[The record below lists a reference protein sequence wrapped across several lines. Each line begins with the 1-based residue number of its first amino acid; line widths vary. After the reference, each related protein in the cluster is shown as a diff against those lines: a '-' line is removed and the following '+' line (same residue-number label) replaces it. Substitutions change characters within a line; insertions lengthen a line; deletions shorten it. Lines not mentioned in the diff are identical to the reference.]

1 MNPGAARVL
10 VLQLTLT
17 GLGYAALSW
26 AAVTLSLPW
35 GFASPLFPA
44 AGLAL
49 ACTLAWGPRVLP
61 AIALAS
67 GLLTHVFN
75 GSPTLSAPLNWVVP
89 LSVGLGAMAQ
99 AALGAWLVRRFVRGP
114 LELDGPE
121 DILRFM
127 LLGGPLAC
135 LVSASIGTAAL
146 GVTQAMPIDTLAV
159 TWATWWCGDT
169 LGVLLGAPLVLTFI
183 GQPADAWRPRR
194 LTVAL
199 PLGVVTLMLAL
210 AIEQVSN
217 RELLRRDAMVMRD
230 AGAAIDRVKRELQR
244 NVDALDALH
253 GVFLA
258 SDDVT
263 RDEFRRAS
271 QPWLQRLSGVQ
282 ALGWHQRLHPGEVAA
297 FEARVQAEGLSG
309 FKVFNRSDGL
319 PPPAD
324 DMLVMHYI
332 EPLAGNASALGV
344 NVLTIPAAAAAI
356 DRARRDDIAVATAGF
371 RLTQESQQQ
380 VGVVLYRAVY
390 RGEPRSEAER
400 LDATQGLVFLTL
412 RMDDALRQLA
422 ADMPAHLSLCLVD
435 RGALNVPP
443 GTPRLRQR
451 LAGAPGCESG
461 VSSGALLRWVDAGVD
476 VAGRD
481 WEVRV
486 RIDESRLTG
495 STPWTIWV
503 FAMAGLMAATMLSML
518 LLTITGRTRR
528 IESAVRE
535 RTAQLQREIAERSSA
550 EIALRESEQ
559 RLRNIFNTVPTGI
572 VYTDLQGR
580 IIQANPGFCQLTGYT
595 TEELSRMATADL
607 THPADRSADTSLLQR
622 MAAGELPTYRRTK
635 RYLTRDGEVR
645 WVRIQVRPLF
655 DATGRPYRT
664 VGVVEDISEHLK
676 LEEAERARKLAEA
689 SNRAKSDFLS
699 RMSHE
704 LRTPLNA
711 MLGFAQL
718 LGLEGRASQS
728 AREKE
733 WLGQIQTAGWHLL
746 DMINDVLDLSRID
759 LGTVKLHTEAL
770 PVRRLLRD
778 SVALVEAEALQRGV
792 RVELADTG
800 AGDLAVVGDATRVKQ
815 ILTNLLS
822 NAVKYNREGGKVTL
836 SARAAE
842 RPGHPEGEVVEI
854 AVQDT
859 GMGLS
864 PEQITHLFEPFNRL
878 GREASG
884 VAGTGIGLVI
894 SRRLAEGMGGELRV
908 DSTEGEGST
917 FTLVLPS
924 AAAARGAV
932 SGWGDLGAVAAS
944 YGTRR
949 VHYIEDNEINA
960 EVMRGVLAQ
969 RPQIDLSVSA
979 TAAEGMASIRDR
991 SPDLVLLDMHLPDM
1005 DGMEVLA
1012 RLRSDPRTAD
1022 VPVVVVSADALQDQI
1037 EGALHAGAQRYLTKP
1052 VDVREVLSIVDEL
1065 LGAREARPA

>member
-10 VLQLTLT
+10 VLQLVLT
-17 GLGYAALSW
+17 GLGYATLSW
-26 AAVTLSLPW
+26 AAVSLALPW

-49 ACTLAWGPRVLP
+49 ACALAWGPRVLP
-61 AIALAS
+61 AVALAS
-67 GLLTHVFN
+67 GVLTHVFN
-75 GSPTLSAPLNWVVP
+75 GSPALTSPLNWVVP
-89 LSVGLGAMAQ
+89 VSVGLGATLQ
-99 AALGAWLVRRFVRGP
+99 AGLGVWLVRRFVREP
-114 LELDGPE
+114 LELGAPNE
-121 DILRFM
+121 ILRFM
-127 LLGGPLAC
+127 LLAGPVAC
-135 LVSASIGTAAL
+135 LVSASVGTLAL
-146 GVTQAMPIDTLAV
+146 GVTQSMPVDSLAV

-169 LGVLLGAPLVLTFI
+169 LGVLLAAPLVLTFI
-183 GQPADAWRPRR
+183 GRPADAWRPRR

-199 PLGVVTLMLAL
+199 PLSVVTLMLAL
-210 AIEQVSN
+210 AIDQVGQ
-217 RELLRRDAMVMRD
+217 RELLRREAMMMRD
-230 AGAAIDRVKRELQR
+230 GSGAIDRVKRELQR
-244 NVDALDALH
+244 HVDALDALH

-258 SDDVT
+258 SEDVN

-271 QPWLQRLSGVQ
+271 LPWLERLAGVQ
-282 ALGWHQRLHPGEVAA
+282 ALGWHQRIAPDQVAQ
-297 FEARVQAEGLSG
+297 FEARMQAEGLAG

-324 DMLVMHYI
+324 DMLVMQYI

-356 DRARRDDIAVATAGF
+356 DRSRRSNRAVASAGF
-371 RLTQESQQQ
+371 RLTQEAQQQ
-380 VGVVLYRAVY
+380 VGVVIYRAVY
-390 RGEPRSEAER
+390 LGEPRTEDER
-400 LDATQGLVFLTL
+400 LQATDGMVFLTL

-422 ADMPAHLSLCLVD
+422 ADLPAHLSLCLVD
-435 RGALNVPP
+435 RGALDAPA
-443 GTPRLRQR
+443 GQPRLRQR
-451 LAGAPGCESG
+451 LAGVPGCESDEPDTAM
-461 VSSGALLRWVDAGVD
+461 VRWMDAGVD
-476 VAGRD
+476 LAGRD
-481 WEVRV
+481 WELKV
-486 RIDESRLTG
+486 RIDEALLPG
-495 STPWTIWV
+495 ATPWTIWV
-503 FAMAGLMAATMLSML
+503 FAMAGLMAATMLSIL

-580 IIQANPGFCQLTGYT
+580 IIQANPGFCQLIGYS
-595 TEELSRMATADL
+595 TEELTRMSTADL
-607 THPADRSADTSLLQR
+607 THAADRQADTSLLQR

-664 VGVVEDISEHLK
+664 VGVVEDISEHLR

-718 LGLEGRASQS
+718 LGIEGGS
-728 AREKE
+728 AMSSRQKD

-770 PVRRLLRD
+770 PVHRLLRD
-778 SVALVEAEALQRGV
+778 SLALVEAEALQRGV
-792 RVELADTG
+792 RVELGGPDA
-800 AGDLAVVGDATRVKQ
+800 ADLAVVGDATRVKQ

-822 NAVKYNREGGKVTL
+822 NAVKYNREGGRVVV

-842 RPGHPEGEVVEI
+842 RPGHPEGDVVEI
-854 AVQDT
+854 AVQDN
-859 GMGLS
+859 GLGLS
-864 PEQITHLFEPFNRL
+864 EAQIEHLFEPFNRL

-908 DSTEGEGST
+908 ASEEGQGST

-924 AAAARGAV
+924 ASVARGVV
-932 SGWGDLGAVAAS
+932 SGWGGLGLVEPG
-944 YGTRR
+944 YGVRR

-969 RPQIDLSVSA
+969 RPQIDLSISY

-1005 DGMEVLA
+1005 EGLEVLT